1 MKIAMFSSEA
11 NPLAKSGGL
20 ADVAYSLSKE
30 LVKMGHDVILVMP
43 LYKAMWKKEKQYKYK
58 KVDEFEV
65 SLSWRKN
72 TATIYTT
79 TIDGIKYYLVSN
91 GPYFERDNLYSYPD
105 DTERFAF
112 YQIASVMLLNRL
124 KYQAD
129 IIHVHDHQASFIPV
143 LIKEKEGD
151 NPLFSKTKFV
161 LTIHNPAFRG
171 EFDKFYLGDFY
182 GLPDS
187 IYDSG
192 AVRFNN
198 MVSTLKAA
206 MIYCDKITTVSPTH
220 RNELLDPNSE
230 FHLNGVLDWRYDD
243 FVGIVNG
250 IDIKEWDSRKDPKIE
265 FNYGITNLEE
275 GKHANQAALL
285 KSMNLKFY
293 GGPVYG
299 LVSRLSWQKG
309 IGLVVESMRKALRQ
323 GANLVVLGSGEYE
336 LEQQMEELR
345 REFPDTCGI
354 YIGYSDDLAHK
365 IYAGCDFFLMPSLF
379 EPCGISQMVSQR
391 YGTLP
396 IVRYT
401 GGLADTVEGY
411 VGDNINSSNGIGF
424 NNYDAMGMDYAIGM
438 SRALYADQ
446 KSFYKVARNA
456 MRLDR
461 SWAQSAKNYEDLYI
475 AALTK

>member
-1 MKIAMFSSEA
+1 MKIAMFSSEV

-30 LVKMGHDVILVMP
+30 LVNMGNEVIVVMP
-43 LYKAMWKKEKQYKYK
+43 LYKSMWKKEKTYKFE
-58 KVDEFEV
+58 DFDDFEV
-65 SLSWRKN
+65 SLSWRK
-72 TATIYTT
+72 THAKIYKTV
-79 TIDGIKYYLVSN
+79 IDGITYYMIAN

-105 DTERFAF
+105 DNERFAF
-112 YQIASVMLLNRL
+112 YQLASVQLLKNL
-124 KYQAD
+124 NYKAD

-143 LIKEKEGD
+143 LIKEKEQD
-151 NPLFSKTKFV
+151 NPLFAKTKFV

-171 EFDKFYLGDFY
+171 EFDKFYLNDYY
-182 GLPDS
+182 GLPDYL
-187 IYDSG
+187 YDNG
-192 AVRFNN
+192 TVRFNG
-198 MVSTLKAA
+198 MVSTLKSAI
-206 MIYCDKITTVSPTH
+206 IYCDKITTVSPTH
-220 RNELLDPNSE
+220 RDELLDPSSE
-230 FHLNGVLDWRYDD
+230 FHLNGVLELRKDD
-243 FVGIVNG
+243 FIGVVNG
-250 IDIKEWDSRKDPKIE
+250 IDVKEWDSRKDPKLAM
-265 FNYGITNLEE
+265 NYGITNLEE
-275 GKHANQAALL
+275 GKHKNQEALL
-285 KSMNLKFY
+285 KQMGLKFY

-309 IGLVVESMRKALRQ
+309 IGLVAESMRNALRN

-336 LEQQMEELR
+336 LEQQMEALR

-401 GGLADTVEGY
+401 GGLRDTVNGY
-411 VGDNINSSNGIGF
+411 TGDNVDVADGIGF
-424 NNYDAMGMDYAIGM
+424 NDYNAMGMDYAIGM
-438 SRALYADQ
+438 SKSLYGNQ
-446 KSFYKVARNA
+446 KDFYKVARTA

-461 SWAQSAKNYEDLYI
+461 SWAQSAKKYEDLYI
-475 AALTK
+475 SAFTK